1 MKAIELLERTLE
13 IFINMKEINLIPMK
27 KVSKLKQDIEIFLDD
42 YYRNS
47 SICETEYEEL
57 DNRVRVLETFFDS
70 IQSIYSK
77 ESKNLS

>member
-1 MKAIELLERTLE
+1 MEAIQLLERTLE

-70 IQSIYSK
+70 IQSIYNK

>member
-1 MKAIELLERTLE
+1 MADAANT
-13 IFINMKEINLIPMK
+13 NT
-27 KVSKLKQDIEIFLDD
+27 SIEIFLDD

>member
-13 IFINMKEINLIPMK
+13 IFINMNNLIPMN